1 METKLNIPISF
12 KTQIYAQLK
21 LQSKI
26 KPKKK
31 NTEYTMCKHILKSS
45 GIVTLCYCE
54 TSSRQQTEHL
64 PDQRRHGQQL
74 VVACLMFYYVLN
86 IYI

>member
-12 KTQIYAQLK
+12 KTQIYGQLK

-31 NTEYTMCKHILKSS
+31 TTEYTMCKHILKSS
-45 GIVTLCYCE
+45 GIVTLFLWNQQ
-54 TSSRQQTEHL
+54 QQT
-64 PDQRRHGQQL
+64 DQRRHGQQL
-74 VVACLMFYYVLN
+74 VVPCLMFYYVLN
-86 IYI
+86 IYIK